1 MHYKFKTAE
10 RSPQQESFAQDRQ
23 AELSAVLNKLADKWA
38 ANPTPTA
45 PKQYPG
51 PIVAVPSAYGQL
63 QDYDY
68 GERWQRSI
76 YGQAYAQ
83 RQDWIDYGQAE
94 AALFEALKPELQLIA
109 SDHARQFGEDV
120 AETVEDVAATV
131 YPKAVAILFAQRH
144 IRVFSD
150 DHLWAKC
157 KKWAAWWCAKYAQQY
172 KKREH
177 TKYSA
182 ESAALGRDRSKAKR
196 SNKADIRAC
205 LAQCYQHQGQTIR
218 TIADRLGVAVGTA
231 SNALKRPVATLFAVL
246 WAYFAQRVHFGKNS
260 LQGGEIKYNSLS
272 TRTLCQNEHAA
283 QFLPLRALKPPAPP
297 PPDLTA
303 SAEIDAIGEQI
314 ASASELEEAIEV
326 FKTPV
331 PGRIVG
337 IDGATVDSLDNR
349 TGVSPDEM
357 AQQRAFDFPYVS
369 SVLEKIATCYDQA
382 ATREDTEVKIR
393 RRLEH

>member
-1 MHYKFKTAE
+1 MK
-10 RSPQQESFAQDRQ
+10 
-23 AELSAVLNKLADKWA
+23 
-38 ANPTPTA
+38 
-45 PKQYPG
+45 
-51 PIVAVPSAYGQL
+51 
-63 QDYDY
+63 
-68 GERWQRSI
+68 
-76 YGQAYAQ
+76 
-83 RQDWIDYGQAE
+83 
-94 AALFEALKPELQLIA
+94 LIA

-120 AETVEDVAATV
+120 ADMVDDVAATV

-144 IRVFSD
+144 IRVFND
-150 DHLWAKC
+150 DHLWAKLT
-157 KKWAAWWCAKYAQQY
+157 KWAAWWCAKYARQC

-231 SNALKRPVATLFAVL
+231 SNALKRPVATLFAIL

-260 LQGGEIKYNSLS
+260 LQGGKIKCNSLS
-272 TRTLCQNEHAA
+272 TRTLCQSEHAA
-283 QFLPLRALKPPAPP
+283 QFLPLRALKPPAP

-337 IDGATVDSLDNR
+337 IDGATVDSLDSR
-349 TGVSPDEM
+349 IGISPDEM

-369 SVLEKIATCYDQA
+369 RVLEKIATDYDQA
-382 ATREDTEVKIR
+382 ATREDTEMKIR
-393 RRLEH
+393 RRQAKPYAPI